1 MAGSKG
7 RSSSTSGS
15 KARAKSRPR
24 PMATK
29 KGVSRN
35 GRKTH

>member
-7 RSSSTSGS
+7 RSSSSSGT
-15 KARAKSRPR
+15 KARAKARPR

-29 KGVSRN
+29 KGVSRD
-35 GRKTH
+35 GRRTH

>member
-1 MAGSKG
+1 MAGNKSKSS
-7 RSSSTSGS
+7 SSST
-15 KARAKSRPR
+15 KAKAKARPR